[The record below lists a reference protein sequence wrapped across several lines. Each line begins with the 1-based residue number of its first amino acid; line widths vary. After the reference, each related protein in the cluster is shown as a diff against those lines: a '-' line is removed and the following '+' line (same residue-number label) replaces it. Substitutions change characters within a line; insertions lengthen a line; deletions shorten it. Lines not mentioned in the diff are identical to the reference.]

1 MSNTER
7 EITKLEDFFNTD
19 YVDSASYDNLR
30 KIGSITDGLKNSS
43 RKIIH
48 TMIDKNIKDKTK
60 VARLASTIAEHTEY
74 LHGELGLAG
83 VMVNLAQNFVGANN
97 IPFIKRDGN
106 FGTRHKP
113 AAAAPRYIKTRKEDY
128 LDKIYMKE
136 DYPILIN
143 QQFEGINIEPRYF
156 VPILPMLLINGS
168 EGISSGFAQKILPRD
183 PNTIISELTK
193 ILKGNKKLENVKL
206 GAPYWKGFEGRV
218 EQDPETSNKWLVYG
232 NLIRENKNSIKIT
245 EVPIGYTLDKYTEV
259 LDALEDKNVIQNYQ
273 DKSDTKKDIYNFN
286 LKVRRDFS
294 DKNNDEKMY
303 EKLKLVKSM
312 SENYTCIDQNNRIK
326 VYESAEEIFIDYYN
340 LRLEYYNKR
349 KEYLLGKYQKDLD
362 IFNSRY
368 LFVKGV
374 VDGNIVVNNKT
385 KSNIVSQLDKIDE
398 ILKEE
403 DSYDYLLRMP
413 IYSLTKEKLDEIK
426 NKIKDTKELIKTLK
440 NRNSE
445 DLWLEDLDEAKK
457 LLN

>member
-1 MSNTER
+1 MPIEKT
-7 EITKLEDFFNTD
+7 TKLEEFFNTD

-30 KIGSITDGLKNSS
+30 KIGSIADGLKNSS

-48 TMIDKNIKDKTK
+48 TMIDKNIKDKNK

-97 IPFIKRDGN
+97 IPYIKRDGN

-113 AAAAPRYIKTRKEDY
+113 AAAAPRYIKTRKEEY

-136 DYPILIN
+136 DYPILIG
-143 QQFEGINIEPRYF
+143 QQFEGIRIEPRYF

-183 PNTIISELTK
+183 PKTIVKELTK

-206 GAPYWKGFEGRV
+206 GAPHWNNFKGTIE
-218 EQDPETSNKWLVYG
+218 EDEETKGKWRVYG
-232 NLIRENKNSIKIT
+232 DLIKENKNSIKIT
-245 EVPIGYTLDKYTEV
+245 EIPIGYTLAKYTEV
-259 LDALEDKNVIQNYQ
+259 LDALEDKNVIQRYQ
-273 DKSDTKKDIYNFN
+273 DKSDTKKDLYTFN
-286 LKVRRDFS
+286 LKVKRDFS
-294 DKNNDEKMY
+294 DKYDGNKLY

-326 VYESAEEIFIDYYN
+326 VYDSAEEIFIDYYN
-340 LRLEYYNKR
+340 LRLDYYNKR
-349 KEYLLGKYQKDLD
+349 KEYLLGKYENDLK
-362 IFNSRY
+362 ILNCRY

-374 VDGNIVVNNKT
+374 VDGDIIVSNKT
-385 KSNIVSQLDKIDE
+385 KANIVSQLDKIE
-398 ILKEE
+398 KILKEE
-403 DSYDYLLRMP
+403 DSYDYLLRLP
-413 IYSLTKEKLDEIK
+413 IYSLSKEKLDEIK
-426 NKIKDTKELIKTLK
+426 NKVKDTKQLIKTLK
-440 NRNSE
+440 GKNSE
-445 DLWLEDLDEAKK
+445 QLWLEDLEEVKK
-457 LLN
+457 YLN

>member
-48 TMIDKNIKDKTK
+48 TMIDKNIKEKTK

-97 IPFIKRDGN
+97 IPYIKRDGN

-128 LDKIYMKE
+128 LDKLYMKE
-136 DYPILIN
+136 DYPVLIE
-143 QQFEGINIEPRYF
+143 QQFEGIKIEPRYF
-156 VPILPMLLINGS
+156 VPILPMLLVNGS
-168 EGISSGFAQKILPRD
+168 EGISSGFAQKILPRN
-183 PNTIISELTK
+183 PKTIVSELNK
-193 ILKGNKKLENVKL
+193 VLKGTKKLENVKL
-206 GAPYWKGFEGRV
+206 GSPYWEGFQGRV
-218 EQDPETSNKWLVYG
+218 EEDAETKGKWLVYG

-245 EVPIGYTLDKYTEV
+245 EVPIGFTLDKYVEV

-273 DKSDTKKDIYNFN
+273 DKSDTKKDLYNFN

-294 DKNNDEKMY
+294 DKHNDQKLY

-326 VYESAEEIFIDYYN
+326 VYNSAEEIFIDYYN
-340 LRLEYYNKR
+340 LRLDYYNKR
-349 KEYLLGKYQKDLD
+349 KEYLLGKYKRDLD
-362 IFNSRY
+362 FLNSRY
-368 LFVKGV
+368 VFVKGV
-374 VDGNIVVNNKT
+374 VDGKILVNNKT
-385 KSNIVSQLDKIDE
+385 KSNIVGQLDKIDK
-398 ILKEE
+398 IIKEE

-426 NKIKDTKELIKTLK
+426 KKIKDTKELITTLK
-440 NRNSE
+440 NKKSE
-445 DLWLEDLDEAKK
+445 EMWLEDLENVKAY
-457 LLN
+457 LN